1 MVRKTAQEKLEA
13 LYPQGKPDPRYT
25 PKTVEQ
31 AVNHIAGA
39 KKPPKN
45 SRATWEQR
53 CALSEKVKPLYTK
66 PVTSVPEVPVGFK
79 WSAERDEHL
88 FDFLMQGGI
97 IRVWLD
103 MAGLTYSDINRRK
116 KKDPTFAAKYDEAR
130 SLGMDALADEALL
143 IASTPMDT
151 EEVAETTLADGG
163 KVVVRKKATILT
175 LESSPFTVEWS
186 SSRSGRRTVTARKS
200 LLMSQTKEPRQF
212 SRLAGNYRGWTSA
225 HGTTQIARV

>member
-66 PVTSVPEVPVGFK
+66 PVTSVPEVP
-79 WSAERDEHL
+79 ERDEHL

-163 KVVVRKKATILT
+163 KVVVRKKGDNTY
-175 LESSPFTVEWS
+175 
-186 SSRSGRRTVTARKS
+186 ARKLAFYS
-200 LLMSQTKEPRQF
+200 RVELLKKWAPDRYGEKISVDVTDKRAAAI
-212 SRLAGNYRGWTSA
+212 LA
-225 HGTTQIARV
+225 ARRKLQGLD

>member
-1 MVRKTAQEKLEA
+1 MGRKTAQEKLET
-13 LYPQGKPDPRYT
+13 LYPQNKRAGCEEPDPRYT

-39 KKPPKN
+39 KKPPKG

-66 PVTSVPEVPVGFK
+66 PITSVPGVPVGFK
-79 WSAERDEHL
+79 WSPERDEHL

-116 KKDPTFAAKYDEAR
+116 KKDPAFAAKYDEAR

-163 KVVVRKKATILT
+163 KVVVRKKGDNTY
-175 LESSPFTVEWS
+175 
-186 SSRSGRRTVTARKS
+186 ARKLAFYS
-200 LLMSQTKEPRQF
+200 RVELLKKWAPDRYGEKISVDVTDKRAAAI
-212 SRLAGNYRGWTSA
+212 LA
-225 HGTTQIARV
+225 ARRKLQGLD

>member
-13 LYPQGKPDPRYT
+13 LYPQGKPDPRYA

-45 SRATWEQR
+45 NRATWEQR

-66 PVTSVPEVPVGFK
+66 PVTPVPEVPDGTK
-79 WSAERDEHL
+79 WSPERDEHL
-88 FDFLMQGGI
+88 FAFLMQGGI

-103 MAGLTYSDINRRK
+103 LAGLTYSDINRRK
-116 KKDPTFAAKYDEAR
+116 KKDPAFAAKYDEAR

-163 KVVVRKKATILT
+163 KVVVRKKGDNTY
-175 LESSPFTVEWS
+175 
-186 SSRSGRRTVTARKS
+186 ARKLAFYS
-200 LLMSQTKEPRQF
+200 RVELLKKWAPDRYGEKISVDVTDKRAAAI
-212 SRLAGNYRGWTSA
+212 LA
-225 HGTTQIARV
+225 ARRKLQGLD

>member
-1 MVRKTAQEKLEA
+1 MGRKTAQEKLET
-13 LYPQGKPDPRYT
+13 LYPQKKRAGCEEPDPRYT

-39 KKPPKN
+39 RKPPKG

-66 PVTSVPEVPVGFK
+66 PVTPVPEVPAGFK
-79 WSAERDEHL
+79 WSPERDEHL

-103 MAGLTYSDINRRK
+103 MASLTYSDINRRK
-116 KKDPTFAAKYDEAR
+116 KKDPAFAAKYDEAR

-163 KVVVRKKATILT
+163 KVVVRKKGDNTY
-175 LESSPFTVEWS
+175 
-186 SSRSGRRTVTARKS
+186 ARKLAFYS
-200 LLMSQTKEPRQF
+200 RVELLKKWAPDRYGEKISVDVTDKRAAAI
-212 SRLAGNYRGWTSA
+212 LA
-225 HGTTQIARV
+225 ARRKLQGLD